1 MTVQGENQLTDNRTN
16 KEPTQ
21 REKAINYS
29 LRIFIS
35 VFLLIAAYYILQFV
49 IIMGNLFSIEPI
61 LMGFFYINCVIV
73 GFKVFKN

>member
-1 MTVQGENQLTDNRTN
+1 MED
-16 KEPTQ
+16 KEPTK

-35 VFLLIAAYYILQFV
+35 VFLLIFGYYALQF
-49 IIMGNLFSIEPI
+49 IIITGNLFSIEPV
-61 LMGFFYINCVIV
+61 LMAFFYINCIVV